1 MMQTARADGPVGAMT
16 LLGGHR
22 RARRMAP
29 VVMLVIGLHV
39 ALLSVPVRSGAMGHA
54 LPADHSLQVRMVVA
68 PAAATVDRPTVP
80 TVATTTDSLI
90 PVDARLALA
99 PLQAPTVSEPT
110 PLPEPA
116 LEPAA
121 LAATDVSP
129 PLSVIGLLLP
139 GVDSDDDYFPRAL
152 LSLVP
157 SPIDPV
163 QIDYPASVNDSSRHV
178 SELTLFIDETGRV
191 ARVRVDGDA
200 LPPALEEA
208 ARAAFVNA
216 RFRAGESQGRIVKS
230 RIRIEVVFDSRPPA
244 PERSAALAAAPRS

>member
-1 MMQTARADGPVGAMT
+1 MMQTVRADDPLGAP
-16 LLGGHR
+16 G

-29 VVMLVIGLHV
+29 LVMLVVGLHA
-39 ALLSVPVRSGAMGHA
+39 ALLSVPVRSGAIGRA
-54 LPADHSLQVRMVVA
+54 LPGDRSLQVRMV
-68 PAAATVDRPTVP
+68 PATVAATVDRPLMP
-80 TVATTTDSLI
+80 TVATTIDSQAS
-90 PVDARLALA
+90 DNAQLALA
-99 PLQAPTVSEPT
+99 ALQAPTVAAPA

-129 PLSVIGLLLP
+129 PLPVIGLLLP
-139 GVDSDDDYFPRAL
+139 GVDSDEDYFPRAL

-157 SPIDPV
+157 SPIDAV

-208 ARAAFVNA
+208 ARNAFVNA
-216 RFRAGESQGRIVKS
+216 RFRAGEAQGRIVKS
-230 RIRIEVVFDSRPPA
+230 RIRIEVVFDGRPPA
-244 PERSAALAAAPRS
+244 PEQSAALAAAPSS